1 MIPSDQQPSGIEERR
16 LKLDQERLRLESS
29 FARKWLPGLAA
40 ILVAI
45 VAGSFTYVE
54 HRKTEEAAERTKI
67 ETREATERMRMEI
80 RAKDERE
87 WGLKVVEMYFNKRE
101 LFDLTRNRDQ
111 AEDNLRILFA
121 IAPPNAAQSVFA
133 FAQARIPAPVIE
145 NEGNDSQRLQSLA
158 AVARIQN
165 AIKSAKGE
173 MKPSEFLVYIQYAEA
188 SRDVAEQAQKAL
200 QEQGFRAPGI
210 EQVRKVPSRLQ
221 VRYYR
226 PEQKHFAGDLATRLG
241 KMLGL
246 HATADNAIEVKST
259 KELPSGILELW
270 LPQVT
275 AQ

>member
-1 MIPSDQQPSGIEERR
+1 MSPSDHQPSGIEELR

-29 FARKWLPGLAA
+29 FARKWLPGLAT
-40 ILVAI
+40 IVVAF

-54 HRKTEEAAERTKI
+54 HRKTEEAAKRTQI
-67 ETREATERMRMEI
+67 ET

-121 IAPPNAAQSVFA
+121 IAPPTAAKSVFA
-133 FAQARIPAPVIE
+133 FAQARIPAPVVE

-188 SRDVAEQAQKAL
+188 SRDLAAQAQKAL
-200 QEQGFRAPGI
+200 QEQGFHAPGI
-210 EQVRKVPSRLQ
+210 EQVVKAPSRLQ

-226 PEQKHFAGDLATRLG
+226 HEQKDFAGDLATRLG
-241 KMLGL
+241 KTLGL

-270 LPQVT
+270 LP
-275 AQ
+275 